1 MMKKWLFL
9 LLTLMVLIISCSSV
23 VAAKPRIAGTPIP
36 ANQLTVAGVS
46 IGAKADD
53 VIRSLGKPTSIKNVT
68 RSMFPGKILN
78 YGGISYECTYFYTND
93 GIKSLDVYM
102 ITVTNRD
109 ATVMGIAVGD
119 PSDTLWKIFNRQP
132 DSTKKDIDGSTIC
145 FFGTYMPYTDR
156 VSGVEFYIKK
166 ENGASIISKIQ
177 VIDTF

>member
-53 VIRSLGKPTSIKNVT
+53 VIRSLGQPTSITNT
-68 RSMFPGKILN
+68 IHRGKRLT
-78 YGGISYECTYFYTND
+78 YGGIDYDCAYYYGDNGNGFHYVD
-93 GIKSLDVYM
+93 I
-102 ITVTNRD
+102 ITINNRD

-119 PSDTLWKIFNRQP
+119 PSSMLWKVFKRQP
-132 DSTKKDIDGSTIC
+132 DSTKKHIDGSTIC
-145 FFGTYMPYTDR
+145 FFGAYIPYTDR
-156 VSGVEFYIKK
+156 VSGVEFYVKK

-177 VIDTF
+177 VVDTGL